1 MTQVDVSP
9 LFQPF
14 SCKSL
19 QLKNR
24 IVMAPMT
31 RQFSPG
37 YIPNDDVVA
46 YYRRRAENDVG
57 LIITEGTTVN
67 HPSAN
72 GYENV
77 PAFHGEA
84 LKGWKKV
91 VDAVHSAG
99 GKIMPQLWHVGTVR
113 KPGIGPDKE
122 APGMGPSGITS
133 AGKRKAH
140 VMSLEDIQAC
150 VAAFAQAAADAEQL
164 GFDGVEIHGAHG
176 YLIDQFFWDVTNE
189 RTDRYGGSL
198 ENRLQFAIEII
209 EAVRAR
215 VSASFPVM
223 LRYSQWKQQDYSARL
238 VQTPEELERFL
249 KPLAKAGVD
258 IFHCS
263 NRRFWEPEFPGSSL
277 NLAGWTKEI
286 TGLPT
291 ISVGSVGLEGDFL
304 DTTFSGKDDGKP
316 VPTRR
321 FDELFTR
328 LQQGEFDLIAVGRAL
343 LQDPEWAVKV
353 RQGRFS
359 ELKPYSKTAETHL
372 Y

>member
-1 MTQVDVSP
+1 MSQVDVSP

-14 SCKSL
+14 ECKSL
-19 QLKNR
+19 KLKNR
-24 IVMAPMT
+24 IAMAPMT
-31 RQFSPG
+31 RQFSPN
-37 YIPNDDVVA
+37 YIPGDDVVE
-46 YYRRRAENDVG
+46 YYRRRAANEVG

-67 HPSAN
+67 HPAAN

-84 LKGWKKV
+84 LHGWKKV
-91 VDAVHSAG
+91 VDAVHGAG

-113 KPGIGPDKE
+113 KTGVGPDKDV
-122 APGMGPSGITS
+122 PGMGPSGITS
-133 AGKRKAH
+133 AGRRKAH
-140 VMSLEDIQAC
+140 VMSVEEIESC
-150 VAAFAQAAADAEQL
+150 VQAFAQAAADAEAL
-164 GFDGVEIHGAHG
+164 GFDGVELHGAHG

-198 ENRLQFAIEII
+198 EKRLQFAIEII
-209 EAVRAR
+209 KAVRAR

-223 LRYSQWKQQDYSARL
+223 LRFSQWKQQDYRARL
-238 VQTPEELERFL
+238 CQNPQELERFL
-249 KPLAKAGVD
+249 LPLVEAGVD

-263 NRRFWEPEFPGSSL
+263 SRRFWEPEFEGSSL
-277 NLAGWTKEI
+277 NLAGWTKKI

-291 ISVGSVGLEGDFL
+291 MTVGSVGLTADFL
-304 DTTFSGKDDGKP
+304 ESNFSANAP
-316 VPTRR
+316 ESVATRN
-321 FDELFTR
+321 FDELFSR
-328 LQQGEFDLIAVGRAL
+328 LTQGEFDLVSIGRAL

-353 RQGRFS
+353 RDGRFN